1 VELKHIVSYLDSY
14 LALADYS
21 DDSLNGLQ
29 VENRGGVTKIG
40 LAVDACQEAISRAKD
55 AGCDLLIVH
64 HGLLWGKQQPLVYHY
79 FERIR
84 SLIMGGMALYAAHL
98 PLDGHPEVG
107 HNVEI
112 ARTVGL
118 QSIEPFAQH
127 FGRPLGVKGRL
138 LKPQSCQE
146 ASHTIKEVI
155 GGCSAFF
162 TCGPSMVSSIAV
174 VSGSATLPELLWELK
189 RQGIDLFIT
198 GEPRHGAYYL
208 ARELGLNIFYGG
220 HYQTETFGMK
230 ALGKHL
236 EEKLGIPGEFIDA
249 PCRV

>member
-1 VELKHIVSYLDSY
+1 MELRHVVSYLDSY

-40 LAVDACQEAISRAKD
+40 LAVDVCQQAISSAKD
-55 AGCDLLIVH
+55 AGCDLLVVH
-64 HGLLWGKQQPLVYHY
+64 HGLMWGKQQPLVYHY
-79 FERIR
+79 YERIR
-84 SLIMGGMALYAAHL
+84 SLIMADMALYAAHL
-98 PLDGHPEVG
+98 PLDGHPDVG

-112 ARTVGL
+112 ARTMGL
-118 QSIEPFAQH
+118 QSMEPFTRYL
-127 FGRPLGVKGRL
+127 GRPLGVKGRL
-138 LKPQSCQE
+138 VKPQACQE
-146 ASHTIKEVI
+146 VSSMLKEVI
-155 GGCSAFF
+155 GGFIALV
-162 TCGPSMVSSIAV
+162 TCGPSTVSSVAV

-189 RQGIDLFIT
+189 RQEIDLFIT

-230 ALGKHL
+230 ALGRHL
-236 EEKLGIPGEFIDA
+236 EEKLGIPGEFIDV
-249 PCRV
+249 PCSF